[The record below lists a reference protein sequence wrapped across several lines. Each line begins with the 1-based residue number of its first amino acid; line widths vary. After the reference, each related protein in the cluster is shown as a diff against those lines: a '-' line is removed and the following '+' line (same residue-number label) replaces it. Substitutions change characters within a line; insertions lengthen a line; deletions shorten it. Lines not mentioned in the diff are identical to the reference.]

1 MQYSPDKKIPIQPRS
16 WIGQG
21 AEWSAKGPIRGETN
35 AYVCRV
41 PLESETVHD
50 CFSHHHFTRC

>member
-16 WIGQG
+16 WIGQVRN
-21 AEWSAKGPIRGETN
+21 APRKVLIERN
-35 AYVCRV
+35 AYICRV

-50 CFSHHHFTRC
+50 WFSQHHFTRC